1 MFACVFPVSYF
12 AFMKAR
18 GRRIVFG
25 AAAFAAVSGVVLPAV
40 SRLRAD
46 PTGRPQLSPPFTRQ
60 VLSTSSEAPLALRIF
75 TTAVKTDSR
84 GRVIT
89 GPTSDPVK
97 NIVGPEAAGERGGME
112 RYTKIM
118 FGADYINGRPDP
130 GTRIDPN
137 NPQVSS
143 GSQKWPNREQP
154 FRSQPRSGSLTP
166 DGRKLY
172 VALPGREGYP
182 DWRVS
187 VVDTATRRVLKWID
201 LRPAG
206 VAAGLRPI
214 SVKVSPLNT
223 AIYPRPYAVVLNQ
236 YGNFA
241 SVIDTGTD
249 NVIGDFETNTYGE
262 KALFNNDGTRL
273 YVTDRFRDVVHVFRI
288 SAGPT
293 FAKMADV
300 PTGLTDL
307 ERANPRDLDL
317 SADGRTLY
325 AANTLGHTIAVI
337 NVANDANTLIKVM
350 SVGGLSTDVKISG
363 RW

>member
-154 FRSQPRSGSLTP
+154 FRSQPRSLSLTP

-187 VVDTATRRVLKWID
+187 VVDTVARRVLKWID

-214 SVKVSPLNT
+214 SVKVSPLNP

-236 YGNFA
+236 YENFA
-241 SVIDTGTD
+241 SVIDTGSDT
-249 NVIGDFETNTYGE
+249 VIGDFANGMYAE
-262 KALFNNDGTRL
+262 KALFNADGTRL
-273 YVTDRFRDVVHVFRI
+273 YVTDRYKDQVRAFRI
-288 SAGPT
+288 DAGPRFT
-293 FAKMADV
+293 QIAEI
-300 PTGLTDL
+300 PTGSTDL
-307 ERANPRDLDL
+307 ERANPRDLAL
-317 SADGRTLY
+317 SEDGRTLY
-325 AANTLGHTIAVI
+325 VANTIGHTIAAI
-337 NVANDANTLIKVM
+337 NIQKDANTFVRSLIV
-350 SVGGLSTDVKISG
+350 
-363 RW
+363 